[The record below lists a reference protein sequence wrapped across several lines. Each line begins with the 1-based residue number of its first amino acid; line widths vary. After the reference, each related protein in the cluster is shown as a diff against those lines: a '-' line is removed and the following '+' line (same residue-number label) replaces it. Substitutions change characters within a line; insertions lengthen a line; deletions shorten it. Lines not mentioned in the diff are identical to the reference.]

1 MSLLILNLSKHT
13 CTYNSHFNKSLEFQ
27 KECSCNYLFCSSI
40 QVQQQIQSIFYLFC
54 LEKII
59 DIHKLLKL
67 ELFSKSVL
75 FSVKLTLLQL
85 KHTSLDE
92 VGQMLLFLK
101 YSYLSKNYWT
111 AINHEQTTPSSNL
124 ILTRSAQSPSSS

>member
-1 MSLLILNLSKHT
+1 M

-27 KECSCNYLFCSSI
+27 RNVHVTIFFCSSI
-40 QVQQQIQSIFYLFC
+40 QVQQQIQSTFYLFC
-54 LEKII
+54 LEKLI

-67 ELFSKSVL
+67 EFISKVVL
-75 FSVKLTLLQL
+75 FSVKLTLYQL

-92 VGQMLLFLK
+92 VGQMLLFPM
-101 YSYLSKNYWT
+101 YSYLLKNNWT